1 MNADQLMSLPFTERL
16 SADASAARTAL
27 LGQAATINGAAFTA
41 DQLNAMSAES
51 LAALPAGAFALV
63 PPTVIQALLP
73 ATVAAMTPAQ
83 VAALRNP
90 EMLSTAAVAVLSADQ
105 VSGIRAGWNAVG
117 AAWLNAL
124 SPDAVAAL
132 PGQAMALLSVT
143 AVKGLS
149 GTTVSALSAAQCR
162 AMTNITSIPTGSLTA
177 NAIQAMTPAQIACIG
192 NFDWLPAAAIAALS
206 PAQVPAIAT
215 GMSWMSAAWLNALTP
230 EAFAALSAAQM
241 KLVSKSAA
249 QGLDAAHVAALSPAQ
264 LAVFTNLGSL
274 SAAGMA
280 GMSVEQVASLSLQQI
295 ASLTHAEGF
304 SAGVVA
310 SLSADQVRAVNA
322 AVWGQVGPAWINQLS
337 ADAFQAIPISTFSHL
352 AAPALRGLSA
362 DAVGR
367 MSAEQVAALTNVGWI
382 SEAAASAIRP
392 EQLSRVTDFDTVSA
406 RWLNA
411 LSVEAFAAI
420 PADGVN
426 QMSLAALQGL
436 DATRRGIAMGKADK
450 THAGYLA
457 AASRDA
463 GISYD
468 SVLAM
473 LTGMQS
479 GIGADGLSVD
489 QFAAING
496 MLSGAKAVNGGQTYV
511 SSLLTSMIG
520 KDGLAAGMSA
530 DAFTASVNKWFL
542 GTNNPKAASYVDLSD
557 SVLFKG
563 ATGQAALS
571 VAQGGY
577 GNCWLISSVEELAAV
592 APDRLSGLI
601 SANGNGTF
609 AVKFYSGGADNPFF
623 ITVDG
628 VASSKGASVAGGS
641 WVRLLEDAYVEAM
654 ASGYFVAN
662 GHAQIEN
669 DYSIG
674 MGGNYGRIAQRSLT
688 GGVNKI
694 YGSGIDAREAVVA
707 ALEDGSGLVTHG
719 SWRSA
724 TDENGKTTLVGGHAF
739 SIIGVN
745 ETNGKYIF
753 RNPWSSSMVFE
764 MSAQELDALPGSCN
778 FSVTEMGDEYGS
790 QALRDM
796 TAAGATA
803 MAQALTDTAALVQA
817 MAGFAQASGAMTT
830 ASPEDRPQTAAP
842 LLATSR

>member
-1 MNADQLMSLPFTERL
+1 
-16 SADASAARTAL
+16 
-27 LGQAATINGAAFTA
+27 
-41 DQLNAMSAES
+41 
-51 LAALPAGAFALV
+51 
-63 PPTVIQALLP
+63 
-73 ATVAAMTPAQ
+73 
-83 VAALRNP
+83 
-90 EMLSTAAVAVLSADQ
+90 
-105 VSGIRAGWNAVG
+105 
-117 AAWLNAL
+117 
-124 SPDAVAAL
+124 
-132 PGQAMALLSVT
+132 
-143 AVKGLS
+143 
-149 GTTVSALSAAQCR
+149 
-162 AMTNITSIPTGSLTA
+162 
-177 NAIQAMTPAQIACIG
+177 
-192 NFDWLPAAAIAALS
+192 
-206 PAQVPAIAT
+206 
-215 GMSWMSAAWLNALTP
+215 
-230 EAFAALSAAQM
+230 
-241 KLVSKSAA
+241 
-249 QGLDAAHVAALSPAQ
+249 
-264 LAVFTNLGSL
+264 
-274 SAAGMA
+274 
-280 GMSVEQVASLSLQQI
+280 
-295 ASLTHAEGF
+295 
-304 SAGVVA
+304 
-310 SLSADQVRAVNA
+310 
-322 AVWGQVGPAWINQLS
+322 
-337 ADAFQAIPISTFSHL
+337 
-352 AAPALRGLSA
+352 
-362 DAVGR
+362 
-367 MSAEQVAALTNVGWI
+367 
-382 SEAAASAIRP
+382 
-392 EQLSRVTDFDTVSA
+392 
-406 RWLNA
+406 
-411 LSVEAFAAI
+411 
-420 PADGVN
+420 
-426 QMSLAALQGL
+426 
-436 DATRRGIAMGKADK
+436 
-450 THAGYLA
+450 
-457 AASRDA
+457 
-463 GISYD
+463 
-468 SVLAM
+468 
-473 LTGMQS
+473 
-479 GIGADGLSVD
+479 
-489 QFAAING
+489 
-496 MLSGAKAVNGGQTYV
+496 
-511 SSLLTSMIG
+511 
-520 KDGLAAGMSA
+520 MSA

-628 VASSKGASVAGGS
+628 VASSQGASVAGGS